1 LSGSKIYTAALIG
14 CGDIGYL
21 FDKDKG
27 SELKSNEAL
36 THFRAL
42 NISDH
47 FKLVSVA
54 DTNLNA
60 LNIIDNQSGI
70 KKYDDYRIMLEEQK
84 PDLVTIASDDESH
97 YPILTD
103 ILKFKPKFVFCE
115 KPLAKTFEE
124 IKEVSRKYNEAEI
137 PLQVNYTRRFLNEF
151 EEIKKS
157 IDENKIGKIESVTF
171 YYSRGLVHNASHY
184 IDIALWYFGEPDDVI
199 SISEKRGITD
209 EDKSVSFI
217 LKYSNGP
224 EIIFI
229 ALDIDKLSFAEIDI
243 IGTLGRIKYNYKGE
257 IEIYTN
263 NENPLFKGYK
273 IYECICAEKVKFER
287 ALPEAYE
294 NIFEVMTGNT
304 GIRSN
309 SENSIKIF
317 KLIKRI
323 REKSIWQN

>member
-1 LSGSKIYTAALIG
+1 MSGSKIFTAALIG

-27 SELKSNEAL
+27 SELKSDEAL

-42 NISDH
+42 YKSEH
-47 FKLVSVA
+47 FKLVSAA
-54 DTNLNA
+54 DTNVNT
-60 LNIIDNQSGI
+60 LNIINNESGI
-70 KKYDDYRIMLEEQK
+70 KKYEDYNIMLEEQK
-84 PDLVTIASDDESH
+84 PDIVTIASNDESH

-115 KPLAKTFEE
+115 KPLAKSGEETEE
-124 IKEVSRKYNEAEI
+124 ISRKYNEAEI

-151 EEIKKS
+151 EEIKKR
-157 IDENKIGKIESVTF
+157 IDENKIGRIESVTF

-184 IDIALWYFGEPDDVI
+184 IDIALWYFGEPDDVM
-199 SISEKRGITD
+199 SISQKRGITD
-209 EDKSVSFI
+209 EDKSVSFV
-217 LKYSNGP
+217 LKYSGGP

-243 IGTLGRIKYNYKGE
+243 AGTLGRIKYNYKGE
-257 IEIYTN
+257 IETYTN
-263 NENPLFKGYK
+263 KENPLFKGYK
-273 IYECICAEKVKFER
+273 IYECISAEKVKFER
-287 ALPEAYE
+287 ALPEAYK
-294 NIFEVMTGNT
+294 NIYEVMTGKT
-304 GIRSN
+304 GLRSN